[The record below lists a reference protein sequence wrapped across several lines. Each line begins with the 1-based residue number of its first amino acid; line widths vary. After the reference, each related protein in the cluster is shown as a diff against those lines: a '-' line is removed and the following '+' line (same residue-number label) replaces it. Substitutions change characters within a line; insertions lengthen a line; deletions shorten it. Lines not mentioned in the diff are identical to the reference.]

1 MYLLVMSP
9 SQSGLSWRIFSSARD
24 LFHFSSKSKISIENE
39 PKFDSQLKIYYFW
52 LILIINL
59 YWKWLNYADKSYYST
74 PFVLKNSN
82 KWSWNWLESYYWS
95 KNGKLDL
102 RFFDIH
108 IVGTYLC
115 KEKGHFLIYFIR
127 AYTSLYGKPIVTI

>member
-82 KWSWNWLESYYWS
+82 KWSWNWLESYIIGA
-95 KNGKLDL
+95 KMENLICDFL
-102 RFFDIH
+102 
-108 IVGTYLC
+108 TYILSELTYAR
-115 KEKGHFLIYFIR
+115 KKAIFWFTLSGPILHFTANL
-127 AYTSLYGKPIVTI
+127 